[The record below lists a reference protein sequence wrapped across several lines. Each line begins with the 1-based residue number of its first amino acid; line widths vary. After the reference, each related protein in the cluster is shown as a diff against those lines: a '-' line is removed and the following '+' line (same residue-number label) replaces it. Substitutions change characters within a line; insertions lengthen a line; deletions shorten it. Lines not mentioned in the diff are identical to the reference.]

1 MGFQMVG
8 LTIMFTFMFTF
19 MFIITVLIL
28 FYVQKRKAI
37 NSLAVGQ
44 RFVYS
49 FRKDDPWAN
58 DSEVYTILE
67 LKNGWVRF
75 AYGGVP
81 MRTADPAE
89 RFIEFKVKISD

>member
-1 MGFQMVG
+1 MIG
-8 LTIMFTFMFTF
+8 LTILFIVFMFL
-19 MFIITVLIL
+19 ITVPIW
-28 FYVQKRKAI
+28 FYVQKCKKI

-44 RFVYS
+44 RFVHS
-49 FRKDDPWAN
+49 FRKADPWA
-58 DSEVYTILE
+58 DDWQVYTILE